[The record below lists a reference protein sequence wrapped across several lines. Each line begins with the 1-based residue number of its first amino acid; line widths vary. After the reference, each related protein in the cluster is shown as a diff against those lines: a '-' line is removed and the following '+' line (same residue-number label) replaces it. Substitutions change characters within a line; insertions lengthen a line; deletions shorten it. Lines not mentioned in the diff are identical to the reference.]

1 MIGGE
6 RKRGWSEHVIRWKVK
21 FALPRD
27 RVHGR
32 DRGRDWSPESG
43 PVVFFGGE
51 FCDVAKSGYPKED
64 FGQLWAKKLNMKV
77 K

>member
-1 MIGGE
+1 M
-6 RKRGWSEHVIRWKVK
+6 
-21 FALPRD
+21 
-27 RVHGR
+27 
-32 DRGRDWSPESG
+32 
-43 PVVFFGGE
+43 VFFGGE